1 VVALIRSKYPQLAPA
16 LVTQALVSSARH
28 RPAAGYSPGV
38 GFGEVDAAAALAA
51 AGRLA
56 AQRPEAGLSASAHFG
71 PGPPGPI
78 QVVHRSYP
86 KIVAL
91 GVLAGVAALGFL
103 LALTLLV
110 MQVRHGRAQRTP
122 ERNVSADGGNMT
134 VTET

>member
-1 VVALIRSKYPQLAPA
+1 M
-16 LVTQALVSSARH
+16 TQALVSSARH
-28 RPAAGYSPGV
+28 RPPAGYSPST
-38 GFGEVDAAAALAA
+38 GFGEVNAGAALAA

-71 PGPPGPI
+71 SRGAGEPGPI
-78 QVVHRSYP
+78 PVVHRSYR

-110 MQVRHGRAQRTP
+110 AHVLRGRSRRAP
-122 ERNVSADGGNMT
+122 EP
-134 VTET
+134 VTETSS